1 MKEEGAG
8 STQSQ
13 PLRSFLPPC
22 RRGWRGTTP
31 PAAPSQPV
39 LGSRDDSRGAL
50 VGIIGYNM
58 GDRAVF
64 RSHPFLQCCLLHE
77 ITSRLSRLLPSC
89 ANSPDTIPPPP
100 SPSGHTN
107 CRQGLK
113 QTQAVQISVN
123 PKEKLMHKP
132 TALSCLHPSH
142 RQLSNRHK
150 RLLKAAKNPYPV
162 CKGDSS
168 CSNIAKQT

>member
-8 STQSQ
+8 STQTQ
-13 PLRSFLPPC
+13 PLGSFLPP
-22 RRGWRGTTP
+22 RRWGWRGTTP

-39 LGSRDDSRGAL
+39 LGSWDESCGAL

-107 CRQGLK
+107 CRRGLK
-113 QTQAVQISVN
+113 QSRAVQISVS
-123 PKEKLMHKP
+123 PKENLMHKP

-142 RQLSNRHK
+142 RHK
-150 RLLKAAKNPYPV
+150 RLLRAAKNPYPV
-162 CKGDSS
+162 CKGDSG